1 MEHIGIDVHKRESQL
16 CILTEQGEVV
26 EKRIRTERGRFS
38 EVFGDRARA
47 KVLIEASTESEW
59 VARCLEQFGHEVI
72 VADPNFAPMYGMR
85 TRRVKT
91 DRRDARALADACLTG
106 TYRKAHRTSEVR
118 RRLKAQL
125 AVREAL
131 VRQRAKHI
139 TLVGALVRQQG
150 LRVGTGRAEEFLKR
164 LEKVALTAD
173 MKSLVTPLLSVIE
186 TLNAQIQVLDAAL
199 ERLAAEDAQAKRL
212 RTVPSVGPV
221 TAAAFVAA
229 IDDATRFKG
238 AHQVQ
243 AYLGPG
249 AERDELRG
257 EAAEGADYE
266 SGPPEDEVAPCP
278 GGAFDDAPQEAI
290 DGRAVGVGDPHRG
303 EAGKERGGS
312 GARTEA
318 GGNSLRDDERRDELQ
333 AVRQGG
339 GDGNGCIGCCGE
351 TEYATALRPR
361 GLKKGRVSASF
372 FLGPQHED
380 RP

>member
-1 MEHIGIDVHKRESQL
+1 MKRLAATRGSRGPTNENAVMCRKWRPAMEHIGIDVHKRESQL

-131 VRQRAKHI
+131 VRQRGKHI

-150 LRVGTGRAEEFLKR
+150 LGGGTGRAEEFLKR
-164 LEKVALTAD
+164 LEKVELTTD
-173 MKSLVTPLLSVIE
+173 MKSLVTPLLSVME

-199 ERLAAEDAQAKRL
+199 ERLAAEDAQVKRL

-229 IDDATRFKG
+229 IDDATRFNG

-243 AYLGPG
+243 AYLGLVPSEMSSG
-249 AERDELRG
+249 EKQRKGRITKVGHPRMRSLLVQVAHSMMRLKKPSTARQWEWATRIEARRGKNVAAVALARKLAGILYAMMRDETNFKPCVK
-257 EAAEGADYE
+257 EAAM
-266 SGPPEDEVAPCP
+266 
-278 GGAFDDAPQEAI
+278 
-290 DGRAVGVGDPHRG
+290 
-303 EAGKERGGS
+303 
-312 GARTEA
+312 
-318 GGNSLRDDERRDELQ
+318 
-333 AVRQGG
+333 
-339 GDGNGCIGCCGE
+339 
-351 TEYATALRPR
+351 ATA
-361 GLKKGRVSASF
+361 A
-372 FLGPQHED
+372 
-380 RP
+380 